1 MKNVQYKKSGATVS
15 VSQDGSTQTY
25 RIERGGKTLE
35 MSFTRQQS
43 VEGEPYIRSMGA
55 CAGQAIRGAHIAN
68 YDVGVKIGDQKQVFS
83 ASIIAKHFDEWG
95 KEAPNYE
102 ADFEKGIPVQE
113 YGALSEKL
121 SEQNTAVAQ
130 VMRDYVL
137 NADELQKCNNIQQSL
152 FNQKLDEF
160 LNIK

>member
-1 MKNVQYKKSGATVS
+1 
-15 VSQDGSTQTY
+15 
-25 RIERGGKTLE
+25 
-35 MSFTRQQS
+35 MSIY
-43 VEGEPYIRSMGA
+43 V
-55 CAGQAIRGAHIAN
+55 N
-68 YDVGVKIGDQKQVFS
+68 YVKIFLPKFF
-83 ASIIAKHFDEWG
+83 AKHFDEWG

-102 ADFEKGIPVQE
+102 AYFEKGIPAQE

-121 SEQNTAVAQ
+121 SGQNTAVAQ

>member
-1 MKNVQYKKSGATVS
+1 
-15 VSQDGSTQTY
+15 
-25 RIERGGKTLE
+25 
-35 MSFTRQQS
+35 MSIY
-43 VEGEPYIRSMGA
+43 V
-55 CAGQAIRGAHIAN
+55 N
-68 YDVGVKIGDQKQVFS
+68 YVKIFLPKFFT
-83 ASIIAKHFDEWG
+83 KHFDEWG

-137 NADELQKCNNIQQSL
+137 NADELQKCDNIQQSL